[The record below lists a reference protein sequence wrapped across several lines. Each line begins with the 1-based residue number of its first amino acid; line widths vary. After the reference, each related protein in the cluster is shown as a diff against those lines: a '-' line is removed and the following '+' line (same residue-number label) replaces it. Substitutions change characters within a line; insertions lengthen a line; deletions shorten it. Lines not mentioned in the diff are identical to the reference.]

1 MSIISLSLIDSC
13 WTLHC
18 VFNCGDIYLKTA
30 IENTIYALQI
40 VLSHV
45 ARYCHL
51 IASSDH
57 TCYKASGS
65 NCIKKASTNPKY
77 YYKNAGGQIN
87 KTSNTNAMKW
97 NTMMTSSDT
106 WQLMSQL
113 RCMCLLHYSKF
124 SVFDSFPYAN
134 WLGFKLNGQFTG
146 NQILSI
152 HTRNAKCHTICFGYL

>member
-1 MSIISLSLIDSC
+1 MSIIWLSLIDSC
-13 WTLHC
+13 LTLHC
-18 VFNCGDIYLKTA
+18 VFNSGDIYLKTT
-30 IENTIYALQI
+30 IENAIYALQI
-40 VLSHV
+40 VLSHI

-57 TCYKASGS
+57 TCCKASGS
-65 NCIKKASTNPKY
+65 DCIKKASTNPKY
-77 YYKNAGGQIN
+77 YHKNVGGQIN
-87 KTSNTNAMKW
+87 KTSNT

-113 RCMCLLHYSKF
+113 RCIRLLHYSKC

-134 WLGFKLNGQFTG
+134 WLGFKLYGQFTG
-146 NQILSI
+146 NRILSI